1 MLQTMGGNP
10 KDFNRLDLKRLPS
23 PCFVIDKIALQSNLE
38 ILYELKLS
46 LIHI

>member
-38 ILYELKLS
+38 ILYKVKK
-46 LIHI
+46 